1 MRHLPVRLKQV
12 RTDQCF
18 RQRLGL
24 QWTPAPAKVRQVTVS
39 PACRPID
46 PISTGR
52 LTWAPRTGAI
62 SGQPHGR
69 TGLQSATREEITP
82 APDSGWLPGP
92 QETRADRK
100 RPPPPLPRL
109 RAVVWAFQETS
120 SMAERWERSLPSYS
134 LLASGDDKIKK
145 GSGRFSPRPIRG

>member
-100 RPPPPLPRL
+100 RPPLRCRVCAPWFGHSKRRPLWR
-109 RAVVWAFQETS
+109 R
-120 SMAERWERSLPSYS
+120 
-134 LLASGDDKIKK
+134 D
-145 GSGRFSPRPIRG
+145 GSGPFPAIASWLAGMTK